1 MYRPPI
7 CQLEGVTSRMLTS
20 GPLSQSQA
28 AAPFG
33 ADFTV
38 PDGAYGAEQQVWS
51 RGESRAPPAMSDRV
65 NILGV
70 GATPQDLDVAV
81 ATLDWWRARAMG
93 ICLRR
98 FRTWPGGGAARSR
111 DSERAQPLRHR
122 DRGRNATRL
131 VVTPHRF
138 PPGTARL
145 WLRSARRGVCFW
157 RSSRFR
163 YYFFGASPKVVE

>member
-1 MYRPPI
+1 
-7 CQLEGVTSRMLTS
+7 MLTS

-81 ATLDWWRARAMG
+81 ATLDWWRAEGDGNMSA
-93 ICLRR
+93 
-98 FRTWPGGGAARSR
+98 S
-111 DSERAQPLRHR
+111 
-122 DRGRNATRL
+122 
-131 VVTPHRF
+131 F
-138 PPGTARL
+138 PYMA
-145 WLRSARRGVCFW
+145 WWSRSAI
-157 RSSRFR
+157 
-163 YYFFGASPKVVE
+163 P